1 MRRCRS
7 HVWDS
12 LQVSDSCEWT
22 YLLPTEYFTLSQL
35 FEDKPK
41 TLFEIISSCKLFSR
55 CSPLWFIAEFNDKKS
70 IKTSPH
76 TAPLIELKFMKLF
89 KMSKEFVYKSSFRS
103 KDLWKIFCLP
113 IFSILKF
120 PPALHRISVRKV
132 FNTVHILHFCEHT
145 AVPLTQLFNWNFPVT
160 FTKDRSCIH
169 IASTILFLFRCPM
182 FCQFIAKTDWR
193 QDMPSVKWKSL
204 LERRALKKSHNKYY

>member
-1 MRRCRS
+1 MRLIAS
-7 HVWDS
+7 
-12 LQVSDSCEWT
+12 EW
-22 YLLPTEYFTLSQL
+22 LLWVNIPTEYFTLSQL
-35 FEDKPK
+35 FKDEPK

-55 CSPLWFIAEFNDKKS
+55 CSPLWFMAEFRDKKS

-160 FTKDRSCIH
+160 FTKRSELHTYCIH
-169 IASTILFLFRCPM
+169 HFVSISVSDVLSIH
-182 FCQFIAKTDWR
+182 CQDWLKGKTC
-193 QDMPSVKWKSL
+193 Q
-204 LERRALKKSHNKYY
+204 A

>member
-22 YLLPTEYFTLSQL
+22 YLLNTLLCPNCSKTSQKHYL
-35 FEDKPK
+35 RSFLLVNSFQDVHRCD
-41 TLFEIISSCKLFSR
+41 LWQNSR
-55 CSPLWFIAEFNDKKS
+55 IKKS

-89 KMSKEFVYKSSFRS
+89 KMSKEFIYKSSFRS

-145 AVPLTQLFNWNFPVT
+145 AVPLTQLFNWNFAVT

-182 FCQFIAKTDWR
+182 FCQFIAKTDWKAR
-193 QDMPSVKWKSL
+193 HAKRKMEKL
-204 LERRALKKSHNKYY
+204 IGKKSIEEESQ

>member
-1 MRRCRS
+1 MRLIAS
-7 HVWDS
+7 
-12 LQVSDSCEWT
+12 EW
-22 YLLPTEYFTLSQL
+22 LLWVNIPTEYFTLSRL
-35 FEDKPK
+35 FKDKPK

-55 CSPLWFIAEFNDKKS
+55 CSPLWFMAEFRDKKS

-145 AVPLTQLFNWNFPVT
+145 AVPLTQLFNWNFAVT

-182 FCQFIAKTDWR
+182 FCQFIAKTDWKAR
-193 QDMPSVKWKSL
+193 HAKRKMEKL
-204 LERRALKKSHNKYY
+204 IGKKSIEEESQ

>member
-1 MRRCRS
+1 MRLIAS
-7 HVWDS
+7 
-12 LQVSDSCEWT
+12 EW
-22 YLLPTEYFTLSQL
+22 LLWVNIPTEYFTLSRL
-35 FEDKPK
+35 FKDEPK

-55 CSPLWFIAEFNDKKS
+55 CSQLWFMAEFRDKKS

-145 AVPLTQLFNWNFPVT
+145 AVPLTQLFNWNFAVT

-182 FCQFIAKTDWR
+182 FCQFIDKTDWKAR
-193 QDMPSVKWKSL
+193 HAKRKMEKL
-204 LERRALKKSHNKYY
+204 IGKKSIEEESQ